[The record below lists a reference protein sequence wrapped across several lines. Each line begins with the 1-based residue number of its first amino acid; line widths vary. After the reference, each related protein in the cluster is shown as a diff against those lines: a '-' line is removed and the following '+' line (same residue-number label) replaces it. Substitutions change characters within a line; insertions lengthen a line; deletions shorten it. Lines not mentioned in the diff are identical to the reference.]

1 MCRQARLSNVQ
12 EDQLTTWTE
21 GKFGRDVVIKALRR
35 LDKVRE
41 QPGPAKRGAYFDEV
55 DPDHG
60 EPEDESDYDEEYVYM
75 EQADLQDIYEESEV
89 KQALATYQQVR
100 RALQDQKNAR
110 EYFPTE
116 KPKGKGRGL
125 GKKGGYHSGAR
136 VHVSMLKLRTKC
148 AKCGQVGHWAAECP
162 NPADGYRKTGA
173 SATGSAASSQA
184 GSGGSAKSGFY
195 QVSGDI
201 SSNAFWGKK
210 PLLGSFLRANRE
222 HCQGVAVRE
231 KTQEIRELSTEP
243 SSPTSF
249 SGVTTQAHHG
259 IVDSAAQDG
268 VIGKV
273 ALERLE
279 EDLKS
284 RGLKPR
290 WCNRVVRTKGIG
302 GEAKSLGVC
311 ELPLGIGGVSGILE
325 TAVVEGEVP
334 LLLPVK
340 LLKQLRSVINLDEEC
355 LEMRAIGTTVP
366 MTRLP
371 SGHYTIEVVDFA
383 GKDWQLPTAAAQA
396 GRSDSEF
403 RWEPRFESVGIDRLE
418 GFRSAPTRAMN
429 LLLQLRSEASSSLA
443 RPLRGNHNPKRAA
456 AHWRVVLDK
465 LLDIIA
471 LSAIQSRMAGWFN
484 ASLLPAWLPT
494 AVAPAAW
501 EPATPRE
508 PGKRTAAKVG
518 DYKRWISSGRAKVL
532 QPRKSKTPPAVEI
545 KECGHA
551 AEFLRGAGNGHSRD
565 IYCLQCCGRWDANG
579 MEEFLAEVLRAEM
592 TEAPS
597 PATPGVPRCHCGT
610 AAVRLVTK
618 KPGPT
623 QGRHFWKCAARVC
636 QFFDWDQEEVS
647 RLQGEKRKE
656 MTDQA
661 IYIEE
666 LQTQLQQNQAQY
678 EQGMQAQRAQF
689 EMALSQL
696 QQHAATGSM
705 MGSPS

>member
-1 MCRQARLSNVQ
+1 M
-12 EDQLTTWTE
+12 
-21 GKFGRDVVIKALRR
+21 
-35 LDKVRE
+35 
-41 QPGPAKRGAYFDEV
+41 
-55 DPDHG
+55 
-60 EPEDESDYDEEYVYM
+60 
-75 EQADLQDIYEESEV
+75 
-89 KQALATYQQVR
+89 
-100 RALQDQKNAR
+100 
-110 EYFPTE
+110 
-116 KPKGKGRGL
+116 
-125 GKKGGYHSGAR
+125 
-136 VHVSMLKLRTKC
+136 
-148 AKCGQVGHWAAECP
+148 
-162 NPADGYRKTGA
+162 
-173 SATGSAASSQA
+173 
-184 GSGGSAKSGFY
+184 
-195 QVSGDI
+195 
-201 SSNAFWGKK
+201 
-210 PLLGSFLRANRE
+210 
-222 HCQGVAVRE
+222 
-231 KTQEIRELSTEP
+231 
-243 SSPTSF
+243 
-249 SGVTTQAHHG
+249 
-259 IVDSAAQDG
+259 
-268 VIGKV
+268 

-484 ASLLPAWLPT
+484 ASLLPAWMPT

-545 KECGHA
+545 KECGPR
-551 AEFLRGAGNGHSRD
+551 RGVSSWCGERAQPGHLLSPV
-565 IYCLQCCGRWDANG
+565 LWEMDANG
-579 MEEFLAEVLRAEM
+579 MGGVSGRGAARRDDGGTIAGHSRRSSMPLRHRGGAARYEEARSNSRPALLEVRSSGVPVLRLG
-592 TEAPS
+592 
-597 PATPGVPRCHCGT
+597 PGGGIK
-610 AAVRLVTK
+610 AA
-618 KPGPT
+618 G
-623 QGRHFWKCAARVC
+623 GRSAR
-636 QFFDWDQEEVS
+636 
-647 RLQGEKRKE
+647 R
-656 MTDQA
+656 
-661 IYIEE
+661 
-666 LQTQLQQNQAQY
+666 
-678 EQGMQAQRAQF
+678 
-689 EMALSQL
+689 
-696 QQHAATGSM
+696 
-705 MGSPS
+705 